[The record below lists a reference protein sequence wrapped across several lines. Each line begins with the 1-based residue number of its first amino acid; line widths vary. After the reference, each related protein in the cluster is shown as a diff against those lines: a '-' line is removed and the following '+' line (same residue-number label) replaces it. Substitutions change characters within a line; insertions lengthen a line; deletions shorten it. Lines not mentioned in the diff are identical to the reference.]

1 MSRDATRS
9 TKRGATLVLVTALTV
24 VLGGCAS
31 SLTGV
36 GGTER
41 FACQAPVG
49 AQCTSISGI
58 YANAHRASHLMP
70 ARELLAV
77 PSLLQGRT
85 GSAPDTL
92 AASPTDA
99 SPISSS
105 TTPSVMSP
113 ITSPVTPPVTPHVPL
128 PSAPPESMSTH
139 SSTTRSPASTTAPHA
154 PATLRAS
161 PRVVRLW
168 IAPWEDAD
176 GDLHEASFVHVVI
189 DTGRWLIERVRPA
202 PRARLDIALPPMRPT
217 PSSAPDSGAPSPAGL
232 APTEP

>member
-1 MSRDATRS
+1 MSRAAMRS
-9 TKRGATLVLVTALTV
+9 TNRRATLVLVTALTA

-49 AQCTSISGI
+49 AQCTSISGV
-58 YANAHRASHLMP
+58 YANADRTGHLLP
-70 ARELLAV
+70 TRELSAV
-77 PSLLQGRT
+77 PSLPQGRT
-85 GSAPDTL
+85 GSAPDTP
-92 AASPTDA
+92 AASPTDEPPA
-99 SPISSS
+99 SSS
-105 TTPSVMSP
+105 TSPPVMSP
-113 ITSPVTPPVTPHVPL
+113 IASPVTQPVTSPMTPPVPL
-128 PSAPPESMSTH
+128 PSAPPASMSTH
-139 SSTTRSPASTTAPHA
+139 SSATRSPAGTTAPHA

-202 PRARLDIALPPMRPT
+202 PRSRLDIA
-217 PSSAPDSGAPSPAGL
+217 
-232 APTEP
+232 